1 MTEPLQWDVPR
12 ERAVTLMSQYVQI
25 DTTNP
30 PGNEMVA
37 AEWLR
42 DRLAERGVTSD
53 AEIHETAPGR
63 GLLIGRVAGT
73 EPLKPL
79 VLNHHMDV
87 VPADPDQWSHPP
99 FSGEVA
105 EGYVW
110 GRGTLDTKSLGIMHL
125 VALEQLRREGAIFRR
140 PVIFLAVPDEE
151 VGGEKGMAWLVE
163 HHAED
168 LDPEWVWDEGGM
180 GLRMQGGRVM
190 FGIAVAEKQV
200 MWLRLVARGESGH
213 GSLPNPDNANARL
226 SRALTRIADQRSR
239 LRTNDVTRLMLAR
252 LATTRSFPASM
263 LLRHAGNPLIMRLV
277 ASRVASSKL
286 FAAMLQDT
294 INITT
299 LEAGY
304 KTNVVPERAE
314 ATLDCRLLP
323 DTDPGQF
330 LAELRRT
337 IADEKVEIETIEE
350 PMPVRVAPLIGGFM
364 DAVVAAA
371 ERHIPDAVAVPL
383 QMPGASD
390 SRFWRAIGV
399 PTFGV
404 GPYVID
410 ESDVKRIHGV
420 DERISIDNLELGCR
434 IAYDVIRTLCV
445 GC

>member
-1 MTEPLQWDVPR
+1 MTNPHWWDVAR
-12 ERAVTLMSQYVQI
+12 ERAVTLTSQYVQI
-25 DTTNP
+25 NTTNP

-42 DRLAERGVTSD
+42 NRLAESGVTTD
-53 AEIHETAPGR
+53 VEIHQTAPGR

-87 VPADPDQWSHPP
+87 VPAEPAQWSHPP
-99 FSGEVA
+99 FSGEIA
-105 EGYVW
+105 DGHVW

-125 VALEQLRREGAIFRR
+125 IALEQLRREGASFRR
-140 PVIFLAVPDEE
+140 PVVFLAVPDEE

-163 HHAED
+163 HRAKD

-180 GLRMQGGRVM
+180 GLHIPGGRVM

-213 GSLPNPDNANARL
+213 GSLPNPDNPNARL
-226 SRALTRIADQRSR
+226 ARALKRISDQRPR
-239 LRTNDVTRLMLAR
+239 LRANDVTRLMLAR
-252 LATTRSFPASM
+252 LATTRSFPSSM
-263 LLRHAGNPLIMRLV
+263 LLRHAGSPLIMRLV
-277 ASRVASSKL
+277 ASGVARSKL

-299 LEAGY
+299 LKAGY
-304 KTNVVPERAE
+304 KTNVVPEKAE

-323 DTDPGQF
+323 DSDPSQF
-330 LAELRRT
+330 RAGLRRT
-337 IADEKVEIETIEE
+337 IADNKVGIEVIEE
-350 PMPVRVAPLIGGFM
+350 PIPVKVAPLTGGFM
-364 DAVVAAA
+364 NAVVEAA
-371 ERHIPDAVAVPL
+371 ERHIPDAVTVPL

-399 PTFGV
+399 PTYGV

-420 DERISIDNLELGCR
+420 DERISIDNLELGCK
-434 IAYDVIRTLCV
+434 IAYDVIRSLCV
-445 GC
+445 EC